1 MVRPA
6 PSSIGRVVNELEE
19 GFIALLFAA
28 MTLVTFSQV
37 VARYVFNTGVV
48 WALELTV
55 YLFAWLVLFGMSY
68 GVKVHAH
75 LGVDALVRLFPS
87 RAQRAF
93 GLLAVAAGLIYGGIL
108 LIGSWQYVGKL
119 FQIGIESEDLPIPQ
133 WVPMAILPIGVAL
146 LMFRLAQSGV
156 RIWRGEQQTL
166 LADEAQHTIED
177 LLGEADQEL
186 AAMPGTPPGAGE
198 RPQ

>member
-1 MVRPA
+1 
-6 PSSIGRVVNELEE
+6 
-19 GFIALLFAA
+19 
-28 MTLVTFSQV
+28 V

-48 WALELTV
+48 WAIELTV

-75 LGVDALVRLFPS
+75 LGVDALVKLFPS
-87 RAQRAF
+87 RIQRTF
-93 GLLAVAAGLIYGGIL
+93 GLLAVAAGLIYGTIL

-146 LMFRLAQSGV
+146 LMFRLTQIGV

-177 LLGEADQEL
+177 LLGQADQESAVL
-186 AAMPGTPPGAGE
+186 GTPPSARE
-198 RPQ
+198 PPR

>member
-1 MVRPA
+1 MARRE
-6 PSSIGRVVNELEE
+6 PSSVGRLVNELEE

-37 VARYVFNTGVV
+37 VARYVFNAGAV

-75 LGVDALVRLFPS
+75 LGVDAFVKLFPGPV
-87 RAQRAF
+87 QRIF
-93 GLLAVAAGLIYGGIL
+93 GLIVVAAGLVYGTIL
-108 LIGSWQYVGKL
+108 LIGSWQYVSKL
-119 FQIGIESEDLPIPQ
+119 FLIGIESEDLPIPQ

-146 LMFRLAQSGV
+146 LMFRIAQGGYRIITGQQSGLM
-156 RIWRGEQQTL
+156 IG
-166 LADEAQHTIED
+166 DEAQHTIED
-177 LLGEADQEL
+177 FKHQIEEDPVAPSAASQER
-186 AAMPGTPPGAGE
+186 E
-198 RPQ
+198 RRA

>member
-1 MVRPA
+1 MARA
-6 PSSIGRVVNELEE
+6 TASIGRVVNELEE
-19 GFIALLFAA
+19 GVIALLFAA

-75 LGVDALVRLFPS
+75 LGVDAFVKLFSS
-87 RAQRAF
+87 RTQRIF
-93 GLLAVAAGLIYGGIL
+93 GLLAVAAGLIYGAIL
-108 LIGSWQYVGKL
+108 LIGSWEYVWKL
-119 FQIGIESEDLPIPQ
+119 FRIGIESEDLPIPQ

-146 LMFRLAQSGV
+146 LIYRLAQVGV
-156 RIWRGEQQTL
+156 RIWRGEQRSL
-166 LADEAQHTIED
+166 LADEAQHTIAD
-177 LLGEADQEL
+177 FLGQGDQEP
-186 AAMPGTPPGAGE
+186 AMPGTPPGAGE
-198 RPQ
+198 RPR

>member
-1 MVRPA
+1 MAPA
-6 PSSIGRVVNELEE
+6 KPSSVGRVVNELEE

-37 VARYVFNTGVV
+37 VARYLFNAGVV

-75 LGVDALVRLFPS
+75 LGVDAFVRLFPS
-87 RAQRAF
+87 RTQRIL
-93 GLLAVAAGLIYGGIL
+93 GLLAVAAGLIYGTIL
-108 LIGSWQYVGKL
+108 LIGSWQYVWKL
-119 FQIGIESEDLPIPQ
+119 FRIGIESEDLPIPQ

-146 LMFRLAQSGV
+146 LMFRLAQIGV
-156 RIWRGEQQTL
+156 RIWRGEQQSL
-166 LADEAQHTIED
+166 LADEAQQTIAD
-177 LLGEADQEL
+177 VLGQADQGQ
-186 AAMPGTPPGAGE
+186 AVPGPPPGAGE
-198 RPQ
+198 RRR

>member
-1 MVRPA
+1 MA
-6 PSSIGRVVNELEE
+6 PSPEGRLGRLVDAIEE

-37 VARYVFNTGVV
+37 VARYVFNSGAV

-75 LGVDALVRLFPS
+75 LGVDAFVKLFS
-87 RAQRAF
+87 SGTQRIF
-93 GLLAVAAGLIYGGIL
+93 SLLAVAAGLIYGGIL
-108 LIGSWQYVGKL
+108 LIGSWDYVWKL
-119 FQIGIESEDLPIPQ
+119 FRIGIESEDLPIPQ

-146 LMFRLAQSGV
+146 LMFRLAQIGV

-166 LADEAQHTIED
+166 LADEAQHTIDD
-177 LLGEADQEL
+177 LVGESAKEAVMPATPADR
-186 AAMPGTPPGAGE
+186 GE
-198 RPQ
+198 RLR